1 MRKKRTWENEDPKNE
16 KSKKKNQTKKKPEK
30 ELKMGENF
38 DPT

>member
-1 MRKKRTWENEDPKNE
+1 MKKKITSENENPKNE
-16 KSKKKNQTKKKPEK
+16 KSKKKKPEK